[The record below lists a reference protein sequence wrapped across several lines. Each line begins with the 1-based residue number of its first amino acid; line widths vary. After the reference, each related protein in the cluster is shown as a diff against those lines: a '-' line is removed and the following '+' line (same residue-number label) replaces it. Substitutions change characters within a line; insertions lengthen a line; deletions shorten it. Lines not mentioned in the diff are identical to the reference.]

1 MISRFHCVKC
11 SFSHMKLSSCW
22 QIFPLAVGICSFDIM
37 VDVTSQPH
45 LLISRYGKNIVEN
58 IYFYYIC
65 DLCSYIFLVLRDHG
79 LYMHVLF
86 TFENGVLLMRQ
97 GASVVWHHSLLLMN
111 SCNKTEAA
119 VFLAQAMLPEV
130 FLFHQFNLTYYS
142 WCLVPVW
149 RL

>member
-1 MISRFHCVKC
+1 
-11 SFSHMKLSSCW
+11 
-22 QIFPLAVGICSFDIM
+22 M

-86 TFENGVLLMRQ
+86 TFENGVPLMR
-97 GASVVWHHSLLLMN
+97 
-111 SCNKTEAA
+111 
-119 VFLAQAMLPEV
+119 
-130 FLFHQFNLTYYS
+130 
-142 WCLVPVW
+142 
-149 RL
+149 